1 MLKIV
6 LMMTSLVLLTSC
18 LKTRSELGESYQ
30 SQVYG
35 NTQSQNQK
43 DESAKNTSQE
53 PVENSVKVDEKDD
66 LIRNLNGR
74 IESLENQINQLNKE
88 KANNTDSQ
96 KVQLLQET
104 LTKMESQMAKLE
116 QEMAAKQASD
126 DRERELKKQADA
138 AAAAAK
144 ESSKKSDKNSGKL
157 NGKKNSS
164 FDTAQDFFA
173 QKDFKNA
180 ILEYQKF
187 TDANPKSKH
196 TPEAKYKIGLCF
208 EAMGLKDEAYSFY
221 EEVAAQYGSTD
232 FGQKAKQKISKKKK
246 K

>member
-116 QEMAAKQASD
+116 
-126 DRERELKKQADA
+126 
-138 AAAAAK
+138 
-144 ESSKKSDKNSGKL
+144 
-157 NGKKNSS
+157 
-164 FDTAQDFFA
+164 
-173 QKDFKNA
+173 
-180 ILEYQKF
+180 
-187 TDANPKSKH
+187 
-196 TPEAKYKIGLCF
+196 
-208 EAMGLKDEAYSFY
+208 
-221 EEVAAQYGSTD
+221 
-232 FGQKAKQKISKKKK
+232 
-246 K
+246 